1 MKVGDLLLWTE
12 QPINECEFHSLN
24 DFGIVSKT
32 RIDWLETD
40 EGLVS
45 QGTLAYVHW
54 FNHPE
59 DEESNWWSK
68 LDAYERFEGGE
79 MSSTAENFLDDWD

>member
-12 QPINECEFHSLN
+12 QPFNECEFRSLN
-24 DFGIVSKT
+24 DFGIVLKT
-32 RIDWLETD
+32 LACSHRLNAMGVAI
-40 EGLVS
+40 
-45 QGTLAYVHW
+45 TLAYVHW
-54 FNHPE
+54 FNQ
-59 DEESNWWSK
+59 ESSPMHWWSK